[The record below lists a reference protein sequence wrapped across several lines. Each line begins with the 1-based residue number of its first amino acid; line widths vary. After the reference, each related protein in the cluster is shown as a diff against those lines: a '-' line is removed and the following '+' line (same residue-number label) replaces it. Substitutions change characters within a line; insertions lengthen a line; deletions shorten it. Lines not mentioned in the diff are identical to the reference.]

1 MTAPFIPS
9 WTESGRLENL
19 ADPASLAINFAWIS
33 ATLSGLA
40 RFNNKQSGAPLSV
53 AQHCVQGADA
63 LWRETGDSHV
73 AALFLLHDG
82 HEAWLG
88 DITTPVQQLLV
99 HTIEQRLPCAYRGSD
114 RVKGAFSAIKGA
126 VDRAIYAAAGQP
138 SPNLWS
144 DLDKVRVHDMDRR
157 MAEAEAREL
166 FGPRAFDHVP
176 HSGLPKP
183 KLTGSVCPP
192 WAPMKA
198 EEAFNERLKKYCGI
212 DVRRNPRGPNT

>member
-1 MTAPFIPS
+1 MTAPAILS

-19 ADPASLAINFAWIS
+19 ADPASLAINFAWIA

-40 RFNNKQSGAPLSV
+40 RFNNKQAGPPLSV

-73 AALFLLHDG
+73 AALFLLHDA

-126 VDRAIYAAAGQP
+126 FDRAIYAAAGLP
-138 SPNLWS
+138 SPNLWNPEQK
-144 DLDKVRVHDMDRR
+144 LAVADMDHR
-157 MAEAEAREL
+157 MANAEGLEL
-166 FGPRAFDHVP
+166 FGKALWADLDP
-176 HSGLPKP
+176 P